1 MTRHELDHLKVGD
14 VGMWFM
20 DGEAQDAAYIV
31 TQKTHDGRA
40 IAVST
45 VSIGPEN
52 CDGWDRGTSDH
63 RNETEDFMEYKVT
76 LRGKPPKIVAIPV
89 KVIRLGTLPLGMS
102 EFDYRLMLLREYC
115 NKSGTPF
122 YGEFPIDWELK

>member
-1 MTRHELDHLKVGD
+1 MGRPLGPT
-14 VGMWFM
+14 
-20 DGEAQDAAYIV
+20 AALSASSKALREKLRR
-31 TQKTHDGRA
+31 TKQCSNR
-40 IAVST
+40 
-45 VSIGPEN
+45 
-52 CDGWDRGTSDH
+52 DH